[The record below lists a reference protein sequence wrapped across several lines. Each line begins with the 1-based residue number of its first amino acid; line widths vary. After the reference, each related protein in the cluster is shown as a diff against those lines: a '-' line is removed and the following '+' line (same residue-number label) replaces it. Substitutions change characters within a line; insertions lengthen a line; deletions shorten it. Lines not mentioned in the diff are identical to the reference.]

1 MKTKNMR
8 NRKCSAIL
16 AAGAGAAVCLT
27 SAGTAHAAIVT
38 GNISASNGGTSF
50 SGTTVFGSNGKSYL
64 KAFGDQVSWRL
75 RTDSPGARFSW
86 MKNFPQING
95 VSAATVN
102 GCLLAGHNADLTVS
116 AGMANGFGQ
125 NRKIPAS
132 VSNKYMAVRFRD
144 TNLDYYHGWMHIV
157 TGSNNTISFDKW
169 GYQGTI
175 EGSIKTL
182 SDSVT
187 TRKLALSDG
196 QTKLHWANENEDG
209 VARYEVQAKDAAGQW
224 QAVDSNTPGD
234 GAYAAK
240 VDSDAECR
248 LVVERVDGDTEEF
261 AF

>member
-1 MKTKNMR
+1 MKTENAH

-27 SAGTAHAAIVT
+27 GGTGHAAVVT
-38 GNISASNGGTSF
+38 DSIAGSNAGISSF
-50 SGTTVFGSNGKSYL
+50 SGTSVFGDNGKSII
-64 KAFGDQVSWRL
+64 KAFDSQVSWKL
-75 RTDSPGARFSW
+75 RTSAPGARFSW
-86 MKNFPQING
+86 YNNFPQING
-95 VSAATVN
+95 VSAASVD
-102 GCLLAGHNADLTVS
+102 GCLLADLNADVTVS
-116 AGMANGFGQ
+116 ASMANQFGQ
-125 NRKIPAS
+125 NRKVPAS
-132 VSNKYMAVRFRD
+132 VSDKYMAVRFRVSS
-144 TNLDYYHGWMHIV
+144 LYYHGWIHIV
-157 TGSNNTISFDKW
+157 TGGNNNITLDTW
-169 GYQGTI
+169 GYQSTV

-196 QTKLHWANENEDG
+196 QTKLHWTNENEDG

-248 LVVERVDGDTEEF
+248 LVVERVDGDTEEI